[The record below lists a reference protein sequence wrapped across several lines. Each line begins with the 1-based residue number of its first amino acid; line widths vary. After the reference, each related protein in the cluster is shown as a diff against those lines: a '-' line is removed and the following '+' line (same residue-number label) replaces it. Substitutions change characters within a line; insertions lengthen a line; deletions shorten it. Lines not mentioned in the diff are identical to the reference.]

1 MGIKDY
7 YDKDRIIKELE
18 DKLRKKIHSLAL
30 EKEKVRKLEQE
41 LDHVNRQKS
50 NSKAKLRGRKT
61 QQLSEAEIEA
71 CKLIHAAKEDGFKG
85 TVVSKCIQ
93 IATVVGMDYKAVR
106 QFWSKKKLL
115 NEISS

>member
-18 DKLRKKIHSLAL
+18 DKLRKKTHSLAL

-41 LDHVNRQKS
+41 LDHINRQKT
-50 NSKAKLRGRKT
+50 NPKAKLRGRKT
-61 QQLSEAEIEA
+61 TQLSDSEREA
-71 CKLIHAAKEDGFKG
+71 CRLIYTAKENGFKG
-85 TVVSKCIQ
+85 TIVSKCIE
-93 IATVVGMDYKAVR
+93 IAAVVGMDYKEVR